1 MKTLRQE
8 FIDKSTKMVV
18 ITELPAGEHKLRKQE
33 LEQWVTEGLTTTKKQ
48 EFKVMAESNLTW
60 AIVQVPDDIDA
71 REWIE
76 TAKQYK
82 MTIHNKRRQNR
93 HMLAQARHMGRRSI
107 RSDVWQQGQLPKKL
121 VMRRSMGT

>member
-33 LEQWVTEGLTTTKKQ
+33 LETWVKEGLRRKKKQ

-76 TAKQYK
+76 TAKQYQMQYTTK
-82 MTIHNKRRQNR
+82 DGKTDIC
-93 HMLAQARHMGRRSI
+93 GS
-107 RSDVWQQGQLPKKL
+107 S
-121 VMRRSMGT
+121 